1 MSAAKSE
8 RPRGWPLSPA
18 IVRAVLSGHG
28 LLGLAFAAIIYLVC
42 LSGTLAVFVHDLER
56 WEQPTAPRIERLD
69 DVALDRAVQGAR
81 ETAPADAMLFVSIPK
96 PDEPGAGIVAYTPSF
111 EREWSIATDGTLV
124 EHLAPF
130 AAFVMDLHIALHLP
144 RTWGEFIVGLAGVA
158 LLSSLV
164 SGLLA
169 HPRVFKDAFH
179 LRLGGSRRLQEADLH
194 NRLGIWA
201 LPFHVTIA
209 LTGALLGLSTIIVGV
224 LALLLY
230 RGDTARVYNLFL
242 TPPPPV
248 NAAAAPLP
256 PIGAVLAEAR
266 RRAPG
271 AVPHLLTIERAG
283 RADARFT
290 VSSERERLLVAQ
302 DTTVFDAAGRVVKDD
317 HPRDLSVGTRIL
329 GGVGQLHFGW
339 FGGVPVRIAYG
350 LLGLALCVVTS
361 SGVTVWL
368 ARRRD
373 KGRAVPQWERLW
385 TAVAWGQ
392 PLIVALV
399 ALLALAG
406 GGAVLVWAWVAA
418 TIVLL
423 VAAGISGVPAMAA
436 ARALRLALGATMVL
450 VALVHAIRFPPEVTG
465 MVVDVVVLAGGAWL
479 AWRNRQPFAA
489 VTGTAAPERSG
500 AAA

>member
-1 MSAAKSE
+1 MSAAKAD

-18 IVRAVLSGHG
+18 TVRAVLSGHG

-56 WEQPTAPRIERLD
+56 WEQPTAPHVARLD
-69 DVALDRAVQGAR
+69 PAVLDRALAAANAA
-81 ETAPADAMLFVSIPK
+81 APAGTTLFVSLPTAG
-96 PDEPGAGIVAYTPSF
+96 EPGAAVVAYSPTF
-111 EREWSIATDGTLV
+111 EREWSIAADGTLV
-124 EHLAPF
+124 DHLAPF

-144 RTWGEFIVGLAGVA
+144 RTWGEFLVGLSGVA

-230 RGDTARVYNLFL
+230 RGDTARVYDLFL
-242 TPPPPV
+242 NPPPPA

-256 PIGAVLAEAR
+256 PVAPLLAQAR

-271 AVPHLLTIERAG
+271 AAPHLLTVERAG
-283 RADARFT
+283 RADARVT
-290 VSSERERLLVAQ
+290 LSSERERLLVPQ
-302 DTTVFDAAGRVVKDD
+302 DTTVFNAAGRVVKDE
-317 HPRDLSVGTRIL
+317 HPRDLAAGTRIL

-373 KGRAVPQWERLW
+373 KGRAVPMWERLW
-385 TAVAWGQ
+385 AAVAWGQ
-392 PLIVALV
+392 PLIVALT

-406 GGAVLVWAWVAA
+406 GGAVLVWAWLAA
-418 TIVLL
+418 TVALLL
-423 VAAGISGVPAMAA
+423 VVGVVAMPAPRL
-436 ARALRLALGATMVL
+436 ARQLRLALGAAA
-450 VALVHAIRFPPEVTG
+450 VATALLHAARLPLDATG
-465 MVVDVVVLAGGAWL
+465 AAIDLLLLAGGSWL
-479 AWRNRQPFAA
+479 AWHARPR
-489 VTGTAAPERSG
+489 RS
-500 AAA
+500 A

>member
-1 MSAAKSE
+1 
-8 RPRGWPLSPA
+8 
-18 IVRAVLSGHG
+18 
-28 LLGLAFAAIIYLVC
+28 
-42 LSGTLAVFVHDLER
+42 
-56 WEQPTAPRIERLD
+56 
-69 DVALDRAVQGAR
+69 
-81 ETAPADAMLFVSIPK
+81 
-96 PDEPGAGIVAYTPSF
+96 
-111 EREWSIATDGTLV
+111 
-124 EHLAPF
+124 
-130 AAFVMDLHIALHLP
+130 
-144 RTWGEFIVGLAGVA
+144 
-158 LLSSLV
+158 
-164 SGLLA
+164 
-169 HPRVFKDAFH
+169 VFKDAFH

-373 KGRAVPQWERLW
+373 KLRAVPQWERLW